1 MSNDVTPQSLKVH
14 DDITQNPVNIADGGT
29 PEPSKISDDVTERSP
44 KLSKD
49 VTQDFATIAQG
60 GAPEPLKI
68 SDDGVPPPELA
79 VPSPPIITAGVIQF
93 DRDLLNLKWE
103 ICMVKGSSSVDYIPC
118 LDNWTA
124 IKALQSRK
132 HMEHR
137 ERHCPIPNP
146 RCLVPLPR
154 GYKIPIL
161 WPKSRDMVRLLVA
174 YW

>member
-1 MSNDVTPQSLKVH
+1 MVS
-14 DDITQNPVNIADGGT
+14 DDITQNPVNIADGST
-29 PEPSKISDDVTERSP
+29 PEPSKISDDVTQRSP
-44 KLSKD
+44 EHSKD
-49 VTQDFATIAQG
+49 LVQDLATIAQG
-60 GAPEPLKI
+60 GAPEPLEI
-68 SDDGVPPPELA
+68 SDDSVSPPESA
-79 VPSPPIITAGVIQF
+79 VTSPPMMTEGVIQF
-93 DRDLLNLKWE
+93 DSDLLNLKCE

-124 IKALQSRK
+124 IKALLSRK

-137 ERHCPIPNP
+137 ERHCPVPNP